1 MTAAQVLGTG
11 SALPILEPLLER
23 ARLASRKP
31 DQHEMHPTPQS
42 PAPRKR
48 RHLQVSFGPDGPF
61 HKGLTLDLS
70 KTGMFV
76 VTFVRFEPGQKLRL
90 LLDTPMGGLFIEG
103 RVVWVCD
110 NQHQARDD
118 HRLGMGIQLLPA
130 SGPYDPYQ
138 DFLHTI

>member
-1 MTAAQVLGTG
+1 MVQ
-11 SALPILEPLLER
+11 SSLEK
-23 ARLASRKP
+23 ARLVSRKP
-31 DQHEMHPTPQS
+31 EQYEMHPASQS
-42 PAPRKR
+42 PRPRKK
-48 RHLQVSFGPDGPF
+48 RHLRVSFGPDGPL

-90 LLDTPMGGLFIEG
+90 LLDTPTGGMFIEG

-118 HRLGMGIQLLPA
+118 HKPGIGIQLLPA

-138 DFLHTI
+138 EFLHMI